1 MVSNASKN
9 YFLNSLL
16 SPRAINNS
24 YTYGASI
31 TLAWKLFLIYVGA
44 MPALMDGNPQALSNV
59 MVEVVNTYIPLVAV
73 ALENPINGIFTFIFN
88 VIFGLGVQTMR
99 FEANTNFR

>member
-24 YTYGASI
+24 YAYGASI
-31 TLAWKLFLIYVGA
+31 TLALKLFLIYIGA
-44 MPALMDGNPQALSNV
+44 MPALMEGNPQALGNV
-59 MVEVVNTYIPLVAV
+59 IIEIINTYIPLVAI

-88 VIFGLGVQTMR
+88 VIFGLGIQTLR
-99 FEANTNFR
+99 YEANTNYR